1 LFIKFKYI
9 THKSHIFTLLLLY
22 NLIFKD
28 EGWGTAKMFIYINLI
43 FYRKFY
49 FLQQSSP
56 DYPSQGNF
64 LALIF
69 ILLMPHF
76 TSGTKTAIL

>member
-1 LFIKFKYI
+1 
-9 THKSHIFTLLLLY
+9 
-22 NLIFKD
+22 
-28 EGWGTAKMFIYINLI
+28 MFIYINLI

-64 LALIF
+64 LSLIF
-69 ILLMPHF
+69 ILLMPRL